1 MAGAFP
7 HKPGETVYYVR
18 QYGYTFPVKKID
30 EKTGRAVQKT
40 NPATGQPL
48 FLPDGNPDV
57 VEKFYDFTRWRT
69 KFCTDG
75 YVSVFIINDKTDPL
89 VKAEV
94 EKQAA
99 DRGSQVM
106 TEKQFIRSVI
116 VGTNLDDTD
125 PAFVYREFLNDAAK
139 KVNSSSKG
147 VKGRIYTS
155 FKVEKGLSALRHY
168 IDGNQIT
175 RLRVSG
181 KGIPRLCVEHEQLFE
196 ELENDKAAAAAKVT
210 LLSKG
215 ASAVA

>member
-30 EKTGRAVQKT
+30 EKTGRPIQKT

-106 TEKQFIRSVI
+106 TEKQFIRSVNPELADKI
-116 VGTNLDDTD
+116 DEDERRDGEMATLTD
-125 PAFVYREFLNDAAK
+125 KNKSLLAEVEALK
-139 KVNSSSKG
+139 K
-147 VKGRIYTS
+147 R
-155 FKVEKGLSALRHY
+155 LS
-168 IDGNQIT
+168 GN
-175 RLRVSG
+175 R
-181 KGIPRLCVEHEQLFE
+181 
-196 ELENDKAAAAAKVT
+196 N
-210 LLSKG
+210 
-215 ASAVA
+215 